1 VKAAEVLEE
10 KNFSLVLGGPSF
22 QLLHRVGLIGDAAEL
37 LKKRIIIISLVAW
50 LPLFL
55 LSVLDGQAWGNTLK
69 VPFVKDFD
77 MHIRFLVAMPLL
89 VLAEA
94 AVHRRMVAMVNQFK
108 ARNLVPESSFGQFH
122 QAISS
127 ALRWRNS
134 IVAEIMMV
142 VIIYVVGFQIVWGS
156 STAVQA
162 SAWYLEP
169 GGGGDRP
176 SFAGLWFRY
185 LSLPIFQF
193 LFIRWYYRIFIWARF
208 LFQVSKIKLHLVPT
222 HPDAV
227 GGLGFLNNS
236 AHMFIPLA
244 LAHGALLAGMIAN
257 NIFFQGAKLQDFK
270 IEIIA
275 IVFLVMCLVLIPLF
289 SFIRQLSDA
298 KRKGGQDYGKLAS
311 HFVLVFER
319 KWMNGKGTDEIG
331 AMGGDIQSL
340 SDLSNSFNV
349 VQNMKILPIYRNSI
363 VLLVVVTVAPVVPLL
378 LTMMPLAEL
387 IKMLAGI
394 IL

>member
-1 VKAAEVLEE
+1 MKER
-10 KNFSLVLGGPSF
+10 NFSLILGGPSF
-22 QLLHRVGLIGDAAEL
+22 QLLRKAGLTGDVLEL
-37 LKKRIIIISLVAW
+37 VRKRIIIISLVAW
-50 LPLFL
+50 LPLL
-55 LSVLDGQAWGNTLK
+55 ILAIAEGQAWGTSLT

-89 VLAEA
+89 IIAELV
-94 AVHRRMVAMVNQFK
+94 VHTRMLTTVSQFQERK
-108 ARNLVPESSFGQFH
+108 LVPDSFNAQFDE
-122 QAISS
+122 AIAS

-134 IVAEIMMV
+134 ILAEVLIV
-142 VIIYVVGFQIVWGS
+142 IIIYVIGFKIVWGNT
-156 STAVQA
+156 TAVGA

-169 GGGGDRP
+169 KGVDGQP
-176 SFAGLWFRY
+176 SLAGIWFRY

-193 LFIRWYYRIFIWARF
+193 LFLRWYYRIFIWARF

-222 HPDAV
+222 HPDAA
-227 GGLGFLNNS
+227 GGLGFLNNT

-244 LAHGALLAGMIAN
+244 LAHGALLAGMISN
-257 NIFFQGAKLQDFK
+257 NIFFQGAKLFDFK
-270 IEIIA
+270 TEVIA
-275 IVFLVMCLVLIPLF
+275 MVSLVLCLVLVPLF

-298 KRKGGQDYGKLAS
+298 RRKGSLQYGKLAS
-311 HFVLVFER
+311 QFVLVFER
-319 KWMNGKGTDEIG
+319 KWLSGQDHHEIST
-331 AMGGDIQSL
+331 MGGDIQSL

-349 VQNMKILPIYRNSI
+349 VQSMKILPINRNSI
-363 VLLVVVTVAPVVPLL
+363 FVLIAVTVAPVVPLL